1 MALDD
6 TVALIRMK
14 LGHLTV
20 QRDPYAYV
28 RGLVDLCAQA
38 AGAER
43 CTLYLVDHE
52 RAELRARQS
61 HVLAADT
68 RLPIGHGIA
77 GAVAQTGET
86 VNLSDADGDPRFDAE
101 VDARGGER
109 TRNML
114 VVPIWS
120 TDRGRVTGVIEVRN
134 KRTGTFERGD
144 QMNLELIADGVAAA
158 LERIGAAIA

>member
-1 MALDD
+1 MALND

-20 QRDPYAYV
+20 QRDPQTYV
-28 RGLVDLCAQA
+28 RELVDLCAHA
-38 AGAER
+38 VGAER
-43 CTLYLVDHE
+43 CAFYVVAFDK
-52 RAELRARQS
+52 AELRARHPQP
-61 HVLAADT
+61 VAADV
-68 RLPIGHGIA
+68 RLSVGRGIA

-86 VNLSDADGDPRFDAE
+86 VNVSDADGDPRFDAE
-101 VDARGGER
+101 VDARSGER

-120 TDRGRVTGVIEVRN
+120 TDRRRVVGVIEVLN
-134 KRTGTFERGD
+134 KRIGSFERGD

-158 LERIGAAIA
+158 VERIGPARA

>member
-1 MALDD
+1 MALDE

-14 LGHLTV
+14 LGHLAV
-20 QRDPYAYV
+20 QRDPNAYV

-52 RAELRARQS
+52 RAELRARHS
-61 HVLAADT
+61 HVLAADI
-68 RLPIGHGIA
+68 RLPIGRGIA

-86 VNLSDADGDPRFDAE
+86 VNVSDADGDPRFDAE

-120 TDRGRVTGVIEVRN
+120 TDRGRVTGVIEVLN

-158 LERIGAAIA
+158 VERIGPASA

>member
-52 RAELRARQS
+52 RAELRARHS
-61 HVLAADT
+61 HVLGADI
-68 RLPIGHGIA
+68 RLPIGRGIA

-86 VNLSDADGDPRFDAE
+86 VNVSDADGDPRFDAE